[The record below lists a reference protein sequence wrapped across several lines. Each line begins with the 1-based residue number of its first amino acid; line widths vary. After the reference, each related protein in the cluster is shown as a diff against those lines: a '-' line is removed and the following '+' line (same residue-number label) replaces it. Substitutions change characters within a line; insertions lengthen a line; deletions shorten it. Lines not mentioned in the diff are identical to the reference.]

1 MPPSLPFE
9 IEDATLAMCK
19 GRMRISVQLF
29 VHHPPP
35 EIPKPSVISSV
46 FQEVATTKFL
56 KMVPEAGLS
65 ALFAVFAAGGH

>member
-1 MPPSLPFE
+1 VPPSLPFE

-35 EIPKPSVISSV
+35 EIPKPSEISEA
-46 FQEVATTKFL
+46 FQEVVTTQFL
-56 KMVPEAGLS
+56 EVVPEAGLEP
-65 ALFAVFAAGGH
+65 ARF